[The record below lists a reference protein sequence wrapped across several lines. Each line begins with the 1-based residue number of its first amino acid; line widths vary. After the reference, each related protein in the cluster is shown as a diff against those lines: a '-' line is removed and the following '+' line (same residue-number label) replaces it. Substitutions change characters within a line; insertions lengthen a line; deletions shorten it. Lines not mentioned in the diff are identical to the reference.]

1 VFYISQLSAEY
12 RIQDKLNDVKSD
24 DEGLVTVKIPIH
36 LPYQTNWK
44 EFERIDGEL
53 KYNGTTYK
61 YVKRKVQNDT
71 LILVCLNFNQKDLIQ
86 KNSNDY
92 FKKVNDI
99 STDANKKPVL
109 KQAKVDDYCRLT
121 NVLLIRL
128 FTSNQKQPV
137 VWKRCISQPGFASQ
151 IFMPP
156 DNKI

>member
-1 VFYISQLSAEY
+1 
-12 RIQDKLNDVKSD
+12 
-24 DEGLVTVKIPIH
+24 
-36 LPYQTNWK
+36 
-44 EFERIDGEL
+44 
-53 KYNGTTYK
+53 
-61 YVKRKVQNDT
+61 VQNDT

-109 KQAKVDDYCRLT
+109 KQVKVDDYCRPT
-121 NVLLIRL
+121 NVLSMRL
-128 FTSNQKQPV
+128 FASIQKQTI
-137 VWKRCISQPGFASQ
+137 VWKRCSSQPGFASQ